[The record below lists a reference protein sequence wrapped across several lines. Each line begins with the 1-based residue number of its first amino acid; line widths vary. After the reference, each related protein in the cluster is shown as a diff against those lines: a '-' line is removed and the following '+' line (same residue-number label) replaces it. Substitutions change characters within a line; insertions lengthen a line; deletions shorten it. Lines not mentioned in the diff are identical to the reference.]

1 MKALF
6 IQDFRYMLT
15 QKSFLVLIALVGIV
29 LALTQNDNYIFVIGY
44 LGFMGMITGM
54 MSVTMDDQSN
64 GLTFLFSLP
73 IDRRVY
79 VREKYIFI
87 VLMGVSFSIF
97 ATALCLLFRMFA
109 EYKAPLDEILA
120 TSLGTLFVMLLFVC
134 FMLPLQLKFGAE
146 RARLASFIAIGFFFV
161 AVLASSSISLT
172 PCHSSRLFFPL
183 ALLPSPAS
191 PSPFS
196 SSACASPTASAC
208 ASSCAA
214 NSDKHPLTACAQ
226 SCNIMRVAKSLH
238 ACGPFE
244 KWFNSLAP
252 HASIHGFE
260 SRTGYAL
267 RIFPK
272 RFFVSN
278 YQLVF
283 YGVPLYNR

>member
-6 IQDFRYMLT
+6 IQDIRYMLT

-120 TSLGTLFVMLLFVC
+120 TSLGTLFVMLLFIC

-146 RARLASFIAIGFFFV
+146 RARLASFIAIG
-161 AVLASSSISLT
+161 
-172 PCHSSRLFFPL
+172 LFFAAVIVAGL
-183 ALLPSPAS
+183 VVNFADALPFIQAFLSMSPVAL
-191 PSPFS
+191 
-196 SSACASPTASAC
+196 TGIG
-208 ASSCAA
+208 AA
-214 NSDKHPLTACAQ
+214 FLIVC
-226 SCNIMRVAKSLH
+226 
-238 ACGPFE
+238 
-244 KWFNSLAP
+244 
-252 HASIHGFE
+252 
-260 SRTGYAL
+260 L
-267 RIFPK
+267 RI
-272 RFFVSN
+272 S
-278 YQLVF
+278 
-283 YGVPLYNR
+283 YGVSLRIILHREF

>member
-146 RARLASFIAIGFFFV
+146 RARLASFIAIG
-161 AVLASSSISLT
+161 
-172 PCHSSRLFFPL
+172 LFFAAVIVAELVVNFADALPFIQAFLSMSPVAL
-183 ALLPSPAS
+183 AGIG
-191 PSPFS
+191 
-196 SSACASPTASAC
+196 
-208 ASSCAA
+208 AA
-214 NSDKHPLTACAQ
+214 FLIVC
-226 SCNIMRVAKSLH
+226 
-238 ACGPFE
+238 
-244 KWFNSLAP
+244 
-252 HASIHGFE
+252 
-260 SRTGYAL
+260 L
-267 RIFPK
+267 RI
-272 RFFVSN
+272 S
-278 YQLVF
+278 
-283 YGVPLYNR
+283 YGVSLRIILRREF

>member
-15 QKSFLVLIALVGIV
+15 QKSFLALIALVGIV

-109 EYKAPLDEILA
+109 EYKAPLDEILYTA
-120 TSLGTLFVMLLFVC
+120 IGTLFVMLLFIC

-161 AVLASSSISLT
+161 AVL
-172 PCHSSRLFFPL
+172 L
-183 ALLPSPAS
+183 AGLVINFADALPFIQAFLSMSPVAL
-191 PSPFS
+191 
-196 SSACASPTASAC
+196 AGIG
-208 ASSCAA
+208 AA
-214 NSDKHPLTACAQ
+214 FLIVC
-226 SCNIMRVAKSLH
+226 
-238 ACGPFE
+238 
-244 KWFNSLAP
+244 
-252 HASIHGFE
+252 
-260 SRTGYAL
+260 L
-267 RIFPK
+267 RI
-272 RFFVSN
+272 S
-278 YQLVF
+278 
-283 YGVPLYNR
+283 YGVSLRIILHREF

>member
-6 IQDFRYMLT
+6 IQDIRYMLT
-15 QKSFLVLIALVGIV
+15 QKSFLFLIVFIGIV
-29 LALTQNDNYIFVIGY
+29 LSLTQNDNYIFVIGY

-146 RARLASFIAIGFFFV
+146 RARLASFIAIG
-161 AVLASSSISLT
+161 
-172 PCHSSRLFFPL
+172 LFFAAVIVAGL
-183 ALLPSPAS
+183 VVNFADALPFIQAFLSLSPVA
-191 PSPFS
+191 
-196 SSACASPTASAC
+196 
-208 ASSCAA
+208 
-214 NSDKHPLTACAQ
+214 LTGIA
-226 SCNIMRVAKSLH
+226 VAFLIV
-238 ACGPFE
+238 C
-244 KWFNSLAP
+244 
-252 HASIHGFE
+252 
-260 SRTGYAL
+260 L
-267 RIFPK
+267 RI
-272 RFFVSN
+272 S
-278 YQLVF
+278 
-283 YGVPLYNR
+283 YGVSLRIILRREF

>member
-29 LALTQNDNYIFVIGY
+29 LALTQNDNYSFVIGY

-146 RARLASFIAIGFFFV
+146 RARLASFIAIG
-161 AVLASSSISLT
+161 
-172 PCHSSRLFFPL
+172 LFFAAVIVAGL
-183 ALLPSPAS
+183 VVNFADALPFIQAFLSMSPVAL
-191 PSPFS
+191 
-196 SSACASPTASAC
+196 TGIG
-208 ASSCAA
+208 AA
-214 NSDKHPLTACAQ
+214 FLIVC
-226 SCNIMRVAKSLH
+226 
-238 ACGPFE
+238 
-244 KWFNSLAP
+244 
-252 HASIHGFE
+252 
-260 SRTGYAL
+260 L
-267 RIFPK
+267 RI
-272 RFFVSN
+272 S
-278 YQLVF
+278 
-283 YGVPLYNR
+283 YGVSLCIILHREF

>member
-54 MSVTMDDQSN
+54 MSLTMDDQSN

-97 ATALCLLFRMFA
+97 ATVLCLLFRMFA

-161 AVLASSSISLT
+161 AVL
-172 PCHSSRLFFPL
+172 L
-183 ALLPSPAS
+183 AGLVVNFADALPFIQAFLSMSPVAL
-191 PSPFS
+191 
-196 SSACASPTASAC
+196 AGIG
-208 ASSCAA
+208 AA
-214 NSDKHPLTACAQ
+214 FLIVC
-226 SCNIMRVAKSLH
+226 
-238 ACGPFE
+238 
-244 KWFNSLAP
+244 
-252 HASIHGFE
+252 
-260 SRTGYAL
+260 L
-267 RIFPK
+267 RISYSASLRVILRREF
-272 RFFVSN
+272 
-278 YQLVF
+278 
-283 YGVPLYNR
+283 

>member
-54 MSVTMDDQSN
+54 MSLTMDDQSH
-64 GLTFLFSLP
+64 GLAFLFSLP
-73 IDRRVY
+73 IDRRTY

-120 TSLGTLFVMLLFVC
+120 TALGTFFVMLLFVC

-146 RARLASFIAIGFFFV
+146 RARLASFIAIG
-161 AVLASSSISLT
+161 
-172 PCHSSRLFFPL
+172 LFFAAVIVAGL
-183 ALLPSPAS
+183 VVNFANALPFIQAFLSMSPVAL
-191 PSPFS
+191 
-196 SSACASPTASAC
+196 TGIG
-208 ASSCAA
+208 AA
-214 NSDKHPLTACAQ
+214 FLIVC
-226 SCNIMRVAKSLH
+226 
-238 ACGPFE
+238 
-244 KWFNSLAP
+244 
-252 HASIHGFE
+252 
-260 SRTGYAL
+260 L
-267 RIFPK
+267 RISYSASLRVILHREF
-272 RFFVSN
+272 
-278 YQLVF
+278 
-283 YGVPLYNR
+283 

>member
-54 MSVTMDDQSN
+54 MSLTMDDQSH
-64 GLTFLFSLP
+64 GLAFLFSLP
-73 IDRRVY
+73 IDRRTY

-120 TSLGTLFVMLLFVC
+120 TALGTFFVMLLFVC

-146 RARLASFIAIGFFFV
+146 RARLASFIAIG
-161 AVLASSSISLT
+161 
-172 PCHSSRLFFPL
+172 LFFAAVIVAGL
-183 ALLPSPAS
+183 VVNFANALPFIQAFLSMSPVAL
-191 PSPFS
+191 
-196 SSACASPTASAC
+196 TGIG
-208 ASSCAA
+208 AA
-214 NSDKHPLTACAQ
+214 FLIVC
-226 SCNIMRVAKSLH
+226 
-238 ACGPFE
+238 
-244 KWFNSLAP
+244 
-252 HASIHGFE
+252 
-260 SRTGYAL
+260 L
-267 RIFPK
+267 RISYSASLRVMLRREF
-272 RFFVSN
+272 
-278 YQLVF
+278 
-283 YGVPLYNR
+283 

>member
-6 IQDFRYMLT
+6 IQDLRYMLT

-73 IDRRVY
+73 IDRGVY

-120 TSLGTLFVMLLFVC
+120 TSHGTLFVMLLFVC

-161 AVLASSSISLT
+161 AVLLAGLVINFADALPFIQAFLSLS
-172 PCHSSRLFFPL
+172 PV
-183 ALLPSPAS
+183 ALVGIG
-191 PSPFS
+191 
-196 SSACASPTASAC
+196 
-208 ASSCAA
+208 AA
-214 NSDKHPLTACAQ
+214 FLIVC
-226 SCNIMRVAKSLH
+226 
-238 ACGPFE
+238 
-244 KWFNSLAP
+244 
-252 HASIHGFE
+252 
-260 SRTGYAL
+260 L
-267 RIFPK
+267 RISYSASLRVILRREF
-272 RFFVSN
+272 
-278 YQLVF
+278 
-283 YGVPLYNR
+283 

>member
-146 RARLASFIAIGFFFV
+146 RARLASFIAIG
-161 AVLASSSISLT
+161 
-172 PCHSSRLFFPL
+172 LFFAAVIVAGLVINFADALPFIQAFLSMSPVAL
-183 ALLPSPAS
+183 AGIG
-191 PSPFS
+191 
-196 SSACASPTASAC
+196 
-208 ASSCAA
+208 AA
-214 NSDKHPLTACAQ
+214 FLIVC
-226 SCNIMRVAKSLH
+226 
-238 ACGPFE
+238 
-244 KWFNSLAP
+244 
-252 HASIHGFE
+252 
-260 SRTGYAL
+260 L
-267 RIFPK
+267 RI
-272 RFFVSN
+272 S
-278 YQLVF
+278 
-283 YGVPLYNR
+283 YGVSLRIILRREF

>member
-120 TSLGTLFVMLLFVC
+120 TSLGTLFVMLLFIC

-146 RARLASFIAIGFFFV
+146 RARLASFIAIGLFFV
-161 AVLASSSISLT
+161 AVL
-172 PCHSSRLFFPL
+172 L
-183 ALLPSPAS
+183 AGLVINFADALPFIQAFLSMSPVAL
-191 PSPFS
+191 
-196 SSACASPTASAC
+196 AGIG
-208 ASSCAA
+208 AA
-214 NSDKHPLTACAQ
+214 FLIVC
-226 SCNIMRVAKSLH
+226 
-238 ACGPFE
+238 
-244 KWFNSLAP
+244 
-252 HASIHGFE
+252 
-260 SRTGYAL
+260 L
-267 RIFPK
+267 RI
-272 RFFVSN
+272 S
-278 YQLVF
+278 
-283 YGVPLYNR
+283 YGVSLRIILHREF

>member
-29 LALTQNDNYIFVIGY
+29 LSLTQNDNYIFVIGY

-54 MSVTMDDQSN
+54 MSLTMDDQSH
-64 GLTFLFSLP
+64 GLAFLFSLP

-146 RARLASFIAIGFFFV
+146 RARLASFIAIG
-161 AVLASSSISLT
+161 
-172 PCHSSRLFFPL
+172 LFFAAVIVAGL
-183 ALLPSPAS
+183 VVNFADALPFIQAFLSMSPVAL
-191 PSPFS
+191 
-196 SSACASPTASAC
+196 TGIG
-208 ASSCAA
+208 AA
-214 NSDKHPLTACAQ
+214 FLIVC
-226 SCNIMRVAKSLH
+226 
-238 ACGPFE
+238 
-244 KWFNSLAP
+244 
-252 HASIHGFE
+252 
-260 SRTGYAL
+260 L
-267 RIFPK
+267 RISYSASLRVILRREF
-272 RFFVSN
+272 
-278 YQLVF
+278 
-283 YGVPLYNR
+283 